1 MRAGAARCTSSVI
14 DAKLL
19 RFLVVGVVNTL
30 FGQSVI
36 WFSMWALGL
45 GIVPANAL
53 GYGCGIVLS
62 FVLNRNWTFGH
73 QGSQLPALLRFVA
86 VNAVAYAA
94 NLMVVVA
101 VHHLGVNGYLA
112 QLCGAPFYT
121 AVGYVGSRLFAFRA
135 SGSRAA

>member
-1 MRAGAARCTSSVI
+1 MI
-14 DAKLL
+14 DAKLF

-62 FVLNRNWTFGH
+62 FVLNRNWTFNH
-73 QGSQLPALLRFVA
+73 EGSQLPALLRFLA

-94 NLMVVVA
+94 NLLVVVV
-101 VHHLGVNGYLA
+101 VHRFGVNGYLA
-112 QLCGAPFYT
+112 QLSGAPFYT

-135 SGSRAA
+135 APPATS